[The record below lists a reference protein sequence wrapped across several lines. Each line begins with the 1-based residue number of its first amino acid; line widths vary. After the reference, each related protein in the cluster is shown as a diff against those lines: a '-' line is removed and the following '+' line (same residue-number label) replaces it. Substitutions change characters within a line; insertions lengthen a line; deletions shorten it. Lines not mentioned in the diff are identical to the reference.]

1 MASKHLVEIH
11 SRAWPMERIHRQ
23 KHKLTAVPVFE
34 IGYGGNVESGRF
46 WVFGKDHL
54 VWSKDYPAQV
64 WSFLIILNLKLSV
77 ILW

>member
-1 MASKHLVEIH
+1 MASKQLVEIH

-54 VWSKDYPAQV
+54 VWSQDYPAQV
-64 WSFLIILNLKLSV
+64 WSFLRKPCHFDRYF
-77 ILW
+77 

>member
-34 IGYGGNVESGRF
+34 ISYGGNLESGRF
-46 WVFGKDHL
+46 
-54 VWSKDYPAQV
+54 
-64 WSFLIILNLKLSV
+64 
-77 ILW
+77 